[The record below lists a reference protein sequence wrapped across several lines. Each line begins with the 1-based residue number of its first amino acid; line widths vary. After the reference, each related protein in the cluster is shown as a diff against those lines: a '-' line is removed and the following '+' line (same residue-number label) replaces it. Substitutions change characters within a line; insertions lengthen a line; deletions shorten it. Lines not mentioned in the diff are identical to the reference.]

1 MRYVLTAD
9 EVRAAERAVN
19 AGGVDNIYLRFNAAL
34 AVADALGE
42 RAKSG
47 GVAFFCGPGGNGAD
61 GLIAAARLK
70 STGANVRAY
79 LTVEAENSAAVKDA
93 VAHAI
98 NSGVAVKPCAE
109 YDGDA
114 AVAVDAIYGIGL
126 NKPITGVTAEVIE
139 KLNKS
144 KNVFRLALD
153 IPSGL
158 DADTGEIHGTA
169 FRAHLTLTFSCYKR
183 GMLFGSGRD
192 VCGRIAVAD
201 VGIPTRSKLCVYEN
215 ADFKPY
221 KRSDGAHKGTSGRV
235 YCIGGCGTMIGAPI
249 MAGAAA
255 QAAYLNGAG
264 VVTVCV
270 PSIHR
275 VALSART
282 VTATMRFLPDD
293 ADGFIKFDKAAL
305 DGIIKDAA
313 AIVIGM
319 GMGGAPEL
327 RKILAYLC
335 ANFGG
340 ALVIDADAL
349 NALAGDLSP
358 IRGGKAGI
366 VLTPHVGEFRRLTG
380 KPETIE
386 NAVSLAAELDC
397 VVVLKSATTVVTD
410 GKETRINVVGTPAMA
425 KGGSGDILG
434 GCIAALA
441 CSYSPI
447 DAATIACYR
456 NGVGA
461 ERAVSSYAEMML
473 KPEDILKMA
482 NYPEL

>member
-19 AGGVDNIYLRFNAAL
+19 AQGVDNIYLRFNAAL
-34 AVADALGE
+34 AVADALAE
-42 RAKSG
+42 RARSG
-47 GVAFFCGPGGNGAD
+47 GVSIFCGPGGNGAD

-70 STGANVRAY
+70 STGADARAF
-79 LTVEAENSAAVKDA
+79 LTVEAERSATIRDA
-93 VAHAI
+93 VAYAV
-98 NSGVAVKPCAE
+98 NAGVEVKPCAE
-109 YDGDA
+109 YDGGG
-114 AVAVDAIYGIGL
+114 AVIVDAIYGIGL
-126 NKPITGVTAEVIE
+126 NKPITGETAKLIE
-139 KLNKS
+139 QLDKE
-144 KNVFRLALD
+144 KNAFRLALD

-169 FRAHLTLTFSCYKR
+169 FRAHMTLTFSCYKR

-192 VCGRIAVAD
+192 VCGKIAVAD
-201 VGIPTRSKLCVYEN
+201 VGIPTESGLRVYEN

-255 QAAYLNGAG
+255 HAAYLNGAG
-264 VVTVCV
+264 VVTECV

-282 VTATMRFLPDD
+282 VAATMRFMPDD
-293 ADGFIKFDKAAL
+293 ADGFIKFDKPAL

-319 GMGGAPEL
+319 GMGAAPDL
-327 RKILAYLC
+327 KKILEYL
-335 ANFGG
+335 NENYGG

-349 NALAGDLSP
+349 NALAGDPSP
-358 IRGGKAGI
+358 IKGGKAKKI
-366 VLTPHVGEFRRLTG
+366 ITPHVGEFRRLTG

-386 NAVSLAAELDC
+386 NAVSLATELGC

-410 GKETRINVVGTPAMA
+410 GKETRVNVVGTPAMA
-425 KGGSGDILG
+425 KGGTGDVLG
-434 GCIAALA
+434 GCIAALC
-441 CSYSPI
+441 CSYPPI

-473 KPEDILKMA
+473 TPEDILHMA